1 MKVMRIYKLSFGLSL
16 IVLLALQSCSKGI
29 VDDEVPAEYKSAL
42 HINGVY
48 AHARELFY
56 NKLQGVNYE
65 GAPLQNY
72 VQQVTALAGAAG
84 SLSGDAII
92 EKVPEEG
99 LPGNELWRYT
109 INLADSATYTAPNL
123 GWVFVKSE
131 FDKDNTMNPAFIDL
145 DENGHCS
152 SVKLPVDIKR
162 LVVSFAFAGDYAEV
176 YNNEVAE
183 NIDGAPRLG
192 VPGDFSVPRR
202 YLIQNKW
209 KMDDGT
215 RMQRV
220 VEIRVQFASN
230 PKY

>member
-1 MKVMRIYKLSFGLSL
+1 MRIYKLSFCLSL
-16 IVLLALQSCSKGI
+16 LVLLALQSCTKGI

-42 HINGVY
+42 HIGSVY
-48 AHARELFY
+48 ANARELFY

-72 VQQVTALAGAAG
+72 IQQVSALQGAAA
-84 SLSGDAII
+84 SLGADANI
-92 EKVPEEG
+92 EKVHEEG
-99 LPGNELWRYT
+99 IPGNELWRFT

-145 DENGHCS
+145 DENGCCS

-162 LVVSFAFAGDYAEV
+162 LVVSLAFSGDYLEG

-183 NIDGAPRLG
+183 NIDGAPKLG

-209 KMDDGT
+209 EMDDGT

-220 VEIRVQFASN
+220 VEIRVQYASN